1 MIGGLIGA
9 HVSSRVNEA
18 IKTISSQSIFFTK
31 MFWAHKNA
39 NQTKTNQENKNER
52 TKKNFFFGGGEGW
65 CFLCTQNLFV
75 KTNRVVWNCLDS
87 LSYSTT
93 ANSNEL
99 EPWINYCICIFF
111 WNQIIFIIHLL
122 IWSNFIFL
130 IAFYFIWSKL
140 RINVNSNSIILI
152 NVNDTAAGE
161 LKAF

>member
-1 MIGGLIGA
+1 MRLSKQFQA
-9 HVSSRVNEA
+9 SL
-18 IKTISSQSIFFTK
+18 FFLRK
-31 MFWAHKNA
+31 CF
-39 NQTKTNQENKNER
+39 ER
-52 TKKNFFFGGGEGW
+52 TKTQIKPKPTKKTKMNEQKKIFFFGGGQGW

>member
-1 MIGGLIGA
+1 MRLSKQFQA
-9 HVSSRVNEA
+9 SL
-18 IKTISSQSIFFTK
+18 FFLRK
-31 MFWAHKNA
+31 CF
-39 NQTKTNQENKNER
+39 ER
-52 TKKNFFFGGGEGW
+52 TKTQIKPKPTKKRKMSEQKKIFFFGGGVGW
-65 CFLCTQNLFV
+65 FFLCTQNLFV